1 MLALVVTHDSDLTDY
16 LAYLLRRAG
25 LEVSFRGSPDVLV
38 KNWGERPADLV
49 ILQVGEEDKTQKAIK
64 ELRRLSNTPIL
75 VLYSDVDEQEQAN
88 FLQAGADIILPLPIG
103 PKLLLAYIQS
113 LIKRSQSSA
122 TTLLPLIDL
131 GKVALNPASRTVQ
144 VQDKPSQT
152 LTQLEFRLLYLLMT
166 HPGQV
171 MPPDVIVDR
180 VWGYGESGS
189 KELVRGL
196 VSRVRSKIEPNPGE
210 PIFIHTLPG
219 VGYLFEPGS

>member
-49 ILQVGEEDKTQKAIK
+49 ILQVGEEDKTQKVIK

-75 VLYSDVDEQEQAN
+75 VLYSNVDEQEQAN

-196 VSRVRSKIEPNPGE
+196 VSRVRSKIEPNPGD

>member
-49 ILQVGEEDKTQKAIK
+49 ILQVGEEDKTQKVIK

>member
-1 MLALVVTHDSDLTDY
+1 MLALVVTHDADLNDY

-25 LEVSFRGSPDVLV
+25 LDVSFRGSPEALV

-49 ILQVGEEDKTQKAIK
+49 ILHAVEEDKTKRAVK

-75 VLYSDVDEQEQAN
+75 ALIPDMDEQEQATL
-88 FLQAGADIILPLPIG
+88 LQAGADVILQLPVG
-103 PKLLLAYIQS
+103 PKLLMAYIQT
-113 LIKRSQSSA
+113 LIRRSQSPV

-131 GKVALNPASRTVQ
+131 GKIVLNPASRTVQ
-144 VQDKPSQT
+144 VQDQPNQT

-196 VSRVRSKIEPNPGE
+196 VSRVRAKIEPNPGE

-219 VGYLFEPGS
+219 VGYLFETGR

>member
-196 VSRVRSKIEPNPGE
+196 VSRVRSKIEPNPGD

>member
-49 ILQVGEEDKTQKAIK
+49 ILQVGEEDKTQKVIK

-196 VSRVRSKIEPNPGE
+196 VSRVRSKIEPNPGD